1 MPTKKDEQNLG
12 EHLNL
17 NKIDK
22 KNCDLYIWLETY
34 NKNNYTKNYL
44 FSPGQDI
51 KRYLWCVT
59 R

>member
-1 MPTKKDEQNLG
+1 MPTKKDEQNLD
-12 EHLNL
+12 EHLNF

-34 NKNNYTKNYL
+34 NKNNYTKKHYL

-51 KRYLWCVT
+51 KR
-59 R
+59 